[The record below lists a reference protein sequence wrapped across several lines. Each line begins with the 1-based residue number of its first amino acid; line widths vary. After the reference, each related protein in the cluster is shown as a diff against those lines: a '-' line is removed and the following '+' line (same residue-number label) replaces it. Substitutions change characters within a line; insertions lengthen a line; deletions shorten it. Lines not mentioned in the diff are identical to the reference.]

1 MLSSHENSNG
11 IAQCRE
17 RIHVIVGRKT
27 LIFVGL
33 LLVLVCSACG
43 AQQGTTP
50 QPSSALLSDKLNID
64 QLPTATVSVN
74 IPRQV
79 AKVSPT
85 PTTGSSTVS
94 VASAGT
100 VTPTHSPT
108 ATATPVKPM
117 QPTQPTQ
124 PTSPVTVPTTGIGA
138 APYGQPPA
146 ITAEEMQLT
155 QQLFALINS
164 DRAARGLYPFVWNAT
179 LAGGARLHSW
189 NMDHCGFSHTC
200 PDGLD
205 QCVRIANEGFAG
217 YTDCGENIGEA
228 GPYPTA
234 WGGVY
239 NVQEGMMNEGP
250 TGWHFIHL
258 TSTTLHKIGVGVYV
272 EPNGWILFTEDM
284 VS

>member
-1 MLSSHENSNG
+1 M
-11 IAQCRE
+11 
-17 RIHVIVGRKT
+17 GRKI
-27 LIFVGL
+27 LIFVSLVVL
-33 LLVLVCSACG
+33 LSACG
-43 AQQGTTP
+43 VYQAKNSTP
-50 QPSSALLSDKLNID
+50 PQALISNKLNVDKLPTSTVNI
-64 QLPTATVSVN
+64 T

-79 AKVSPT
+79 TAVSPT
-85 PTTGSSTVS
+85 PTHPSSTMS
-94 VASAGT
+94 EAEARTTSSP
-100 VTPTHSPT
+100 TPTSVPPT
-108 ATATPVKPM
+108 PTTQPA
-117 QPTQPTQ
+117 QPTG
-124 PTSPVTVPTTGIGA
+124 PVTVPGSGIGT

-146 ITAEEMQLT
+146 MTSEEMQLT

-205 QCVRIANEGFAG
+205 QCTRIANEGFAG

-258 TSTTLHKIGVGVYV
+258 TSTTLHQIGVGVYV